1 MKKAANG
8 EEEHWTD
15 FLKVLDFYK
24 YLPHGLAQPTLIGA
38 TMSAGF
44 LAFMSAITFY

>member
-24 YLPHGLAQPTLIGA
+24 FLPLR
-38 TMSAGF
+38 F
-44 LAFMSAITFY
+44 LMG

>member
-24 YLPHGLAQPTLIGA
+24 YLPHGLA
-38 TMSAGF
+38 
-44 LAFMSAITFY
+44 